1 MYMRQ
6 GMTVSLPDGSLGSR
20 MLSEV
25 LAELGD
31 ACMAVRRLLE
41 ADETRSAG
49 SLEVRQAV
57 ERRQEAYVRLLEV
70 YAAEPERV
78 RNPRVGE
85 EARRIGMEARRPAR
99 ARSRSPLRVPA
110 GFPLFPYLLESTAD
124 IRRRIEVLQGDLGFG
139 CANCELEALQRLLW
153 YREAERGAAGSGSSS
168 SRYRRRQEL

>member
-6 GMTVSLPDGSLGSR
+6 GMTASLPDGSLGSR

-41 ADETRSAG
+41 ADETRSAEA
-49 SLEVRQAV
+49 LEVRQAV
-57 ERRQEAYVRLLEV
+57 ERRQEVYVRLLEL
-70 YAAEPERV
+70 YAAKPERV
-78 RNPRVGE
+78 RNPRAGE

-99 ARSRSPLRVPA
+99 ARSRSPPRVPA

-124 IRRRIEVLQGDLGFG
+124 IRRRIEVLQGDLRLG
-139 CANCELEALQRLLW
+139 CPICELEALQRLLW
-153 YREAERGAAGSGSSS
+153 YREADRGVAGSGSSS
-168 SRYRRRQEL
+168 LQYRSGHEA